1 MLGII
6 GIIALLTV
14 LGLSL
19 FISQLATIAL
29 AMTGLSREA
38 AAFQARSAF
47 TGTGFTTTEAE
58 KIVNHPVRRRIVMLL
73 MIIRSAGLVTI
84 IVSIILSFVGT
95 AETGERLVRLLWLVG
110 GVAVL
115 LGLSRL
121 RFVNRAVE
129 VVIGWAL
136 NRWTNLN
143 VRDYAELLQLS
154 GEYTVTEK
162 HVKEGDWVEGR
173 KLSECDLD
181 QEGVVVLGIQRGDDS
196 YLGAPRASTE
206 IYPGDTLILYG
217 RSDTLAEL
225 DRRRE
230 GGQGD
235 AAHRQAVSEQQREVK
250 KQEAEERRQAED
262 RRQQQQEEENTED
275 TDRKPPSATEDK
287 PAQPESQTQPVGE
300 SA

>member
-6 GIIALLTV
+6 GIIALLVV

-19 FISQLATIAL
+19 FINQLATIAL
-29 AMTGLSREA
+29 AMTGLSRES

-47 TGTGFTTTEAE
+47 TGTGYTTHEAE
-58 KIVNHPVRRRIVMLL
+58 KIVNHPVRRRIIMLL
-73 MIIRSAGLVTI
+73 MMIRSAGLVTI

-95 AETGERLVRLLWLVG
+95 AETSERLMRLLWLVG
-110 GVAVL
+110 GVVVL

-121 RFVNRAVE
+121 TVVNRAVE
-129 VVIGWAL
+129 LAIGWAL
-136 NRWTNLN
+136 DRWTDLN

-162 HVKEGDWVEGR
+162 HVDEGDWVAGK
-173 KLSECDLD
+173 KLHECDLD
-181 QEGVVVLGIQRGDDS
+181 QEGVSVLGIQREDES
-196 YLGAPRASTE
+196 YLGAPRANTE
-206 IYPGDTLILYG
+206 IYAGDTLVLYG

-235 AAHRQAVSEQQREVK
+235 AAHRQAVNKQKREVH
-250 KQEAEERRQAED
+250 KQQAEERRQAED
-262 RRQQQQEEENTED
+262 RRQQEQEDAEAENASADETQADQPPGEE
-275 TDRKPPSATEDK
+275 
-287 PAQPESQTQPVGE
+287 QPVGE